1 MNLKSCENC
10 GVVIDTD
17 RIYFPHNIY
26 MDDGSVDLE
35 KAAWSNE
42 ADDFVAKIS
51 CPVCQEDILEK

>member
-26 MDDGSVDLE
+26 TDGGSVDEE
-35 KAAWSNE
+35 KGAWNSDE
-42 ADDFVAKIS
+42 DEWVAKIS